1 MTSFPARRR
10 CRSSTQSR
18 RFSHHLRAHIDCMGP
33 RSTAGVFGFLTFIR
47 CGDQPQRF
55 VQHEA
60 KMRPAQQFCEQCLSF
75 LNWLPPQIAPV
86 QFKQVERAMP
96 ALASA
101 RCRRINSKTASPF
114 SSQTIQ
120 IFIHP
125 FSSFPPLNAIKKI
138 AHTPAARTRS
148 TTKVCI
154 FKHLLSVSAR
164 PYGQPIYRPTSP
176 W

>member
-1 MTSFPARRR
+1 
-10 CRSSTQSR
+10 
-18 RFSHHLRAHIDCMGP
+18 
-33 RSTAGVFGFLTFIR
+33 
-47 CGDQPQRF
+47 
-55 VQHEA
+55 
-60 KMRPAQQFCEQCLSF
+60 MRPAQQFCEQCLSF

-148 TTKVCI
+148 TIKVCI
-154 FKHLLSVSAR
+154 FKHLLSVSAVNR
-164 PYGQPIYRPTSP
+164 TVLHVSLTVDRVAIRSCGVFFGIGTSIHQVP
-176 W
+176 FLHAHPNGR